1 MAAEQQLGSSIEDTY
16 DIDPLVPIETT
27 SKSTPQ
33 NNLCELKKLYI
44 DIKRIF
50 INIIVLLTNIKLTT
64 DNMNTLY
71 IQYSDIVNVS

>member
-1 MAAEQQLGSSIEDTY
+1 MASEQQLGSRIEDTY

-27 SKSTPQ
+27 SQSTPQ

-44 DIKRIF
+44 DIKSIF
-50 INIIVLLTNIKLTT
+50 ICILYTNIKLTA

-71 IQYSDIVNVS
+71 IQYSDFVNVS